1 MQGLSAVTNEEVL
14 NVDSLPSFEWIDFAL
29 TNGHLYLPQA
39 LDTLNDLLKLGLDE
53 RIRLAGL
60 V

>member
-1 MQGLSAVTNEEVL
+1 MTNEEVL